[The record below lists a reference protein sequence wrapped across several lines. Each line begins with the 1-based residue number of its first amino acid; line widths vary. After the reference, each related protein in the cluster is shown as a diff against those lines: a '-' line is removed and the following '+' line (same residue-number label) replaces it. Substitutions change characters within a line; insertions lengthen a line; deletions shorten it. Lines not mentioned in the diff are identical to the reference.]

1 MKVLIIN
8 GSPRT
13 NGNTQI
19 AINELTKEFEQEN
32 IEVKNIEIG
41 TKDIRGCIACG
52 TCYKTGKCVFN
63 DLVNEGIELLKEV
76 DGVIIASPVYYA
88 SANGSLI
95 SFLDRMFYANH
106 TDLTMKVG
114 ASVAVA
120 RRGGASSTFDELN
133 KYFTISGMP
142 IASSYYW
149 NSVHGRDKGEAQED
163 KEGLYTIRM
172 LAKNMI
178 FLMKAIALGK
188 EKYGLPVK
196 EQRAVTNFIH

>member
-95 SFLDRMFYANH
+95 SLLDRMFYANH

-163 KEGLYTIRM
+163 KEGLYTMRM